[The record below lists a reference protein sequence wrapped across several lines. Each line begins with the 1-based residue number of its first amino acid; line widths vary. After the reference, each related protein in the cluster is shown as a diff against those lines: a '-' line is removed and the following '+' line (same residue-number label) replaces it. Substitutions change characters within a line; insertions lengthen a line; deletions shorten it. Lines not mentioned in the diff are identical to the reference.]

1 MAHFNTK
8 DQQMLEEAYQ
18 NIQEGRWD
26 RFKARGAEAIGS
38 AKGMGQQF
46 KGGLQQAAG
55 SALGVLNKQ
64 DGDRIKQ
71 QGNQNVRSG
80 QASGHNSKIEYL
92 KKNMD
97 QRIQKFVEDI
107 KNDIQK
113 LGLDIGNI
121 EMVSGIN
128 DALNSLKMS
137 VEATPPPLPQQA
149 TPPPLPNQDD
159 DSSDDDGDN
168 NVSYNEDDYVDADGV
183 ASNQKKKPDYK
194 SRGYE
199 GKTDLSDVSNMSFKY
214 SNDLSDEP
222 GPMETIKNI
231 RKAAAQKG
239 NETKKR
245 NAAKQQTDQRKGKP
259 RQFQDRQ
266 FKELT
271 TESLEDMFWR

>member
-18 NIQEGRWD
+18 NIQEGMWD
-26 RFKARGAEAIGS
+26 RFKARGAEAVGA
-38 AKGMGQQF
+38 AKGTAQQF

-149 TPPPLPNQDD
+149 TPPPLPTQDD
-159 DSSDDDGDN
+159 DDDFSYDVPEFEDEDGTASSQN
-168 NVSYNEDDYVDADGV
+168 
-183 ASNQKKKPDYK
+183 KKPDYK
-194 SRGYE
+194 SRGYKGE
-199 GKTDLSDVSNMSFKY
+199 TDLSDVGNMSYKY
-214 SNDLSDEP
+214 ENDYSGE
-222 GPMETIKNI
+222 GPMEKSKRN
-231 RKAAAQKG
+231 RKAASKKAAQ
-239 NETKKR
+239 TKASQ
-245 NAAKQQTDQRKGKP
+245 NVNPRKGKVNKDP
-259 RQFQDRQ
+259 LA
-266 FKELT
+266 KYSMPEA
-271 TESLEDMFWR
+271 EEDFR